1 MRLLA
6 LLMLCAVVA
15 VHHGV
20 PVLGHAAHAPGSPGA
35 AAADHGQHGQPGDA
49 GDDGAIIGA
58 CLAVLVAA
66 GLAMSALRPR
76 RGVLVPRL
84 GPRVARMR
92 IPAVP
97 GPPAHGPPRPLR
109 PCVLQR

>member
-20 PVLGHAAHAPGSPGA
+20 PVLGHAAHGA
-35 AAADHGQHGQPGDA
+35 GPAEMTAGGHGQHEQPGDA
-49 GDDGAIIGA
+49 DDQGGVLGA

-66 GLAMSALRPR
+66 GLAVSVLWAR
-76 RGVLVPRL
+76 RGILAARLAPRA
-84 GPRVARMR
+84 VRMR
-92 IPAVP
+92 IPMAP
-97 GPPAHGPPRPLR
+97 GPPAHGPPRPIR
-109 PCVLQR
+109 PCVLLR